1 MSYVQEAYAKVEA
14 RSAGEPEFLQAVKEV
29 FQSSSPSLKNVR
41 IWLRPVSWSGWPSRS
56 GRSCS
61 GWFGRMMREISR

>member
-29 FQSSSPSLKNVR
+29 FQSLEPVFEKRPDLAQAR
-41 IWLRPVSWSGWPSRS
+41 ILERLA
-56 GRSCS
+56 
-61 GWFGRMMREISR
+61 